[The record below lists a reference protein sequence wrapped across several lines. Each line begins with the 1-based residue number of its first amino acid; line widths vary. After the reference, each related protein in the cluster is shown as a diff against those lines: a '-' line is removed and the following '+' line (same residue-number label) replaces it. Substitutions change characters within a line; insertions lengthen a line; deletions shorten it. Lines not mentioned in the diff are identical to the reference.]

1 MLKLDGL
8 AFSYDSREV
17 LRDITFHLKAG
28 DLVSVLGINGSGKTT
43 LLKTINRILRPHQ
56 GTVLVDQKDVQTMN
70 RKQIARI
77 MGYMPQKSNG
87 VPCTVFDAVLLGRR
101 PHLDWDIKDHDL
113 EVTRNMLKLTGLE
126 EYALRATTEL
136 SGGEFQKV
144 IIARAL
150 TQEPKILL
158 LDEPINH
165 LDMKNQFEIMTL
177 LRDITKRL
185 GLITITVM
193 HDLNTALRF
202 SDGFFILKQGRLFA
216 CGDRS
221 VITAETIRQTHNIEV
236 IVTEIEGIP
245 LVIPLSPAHSGHS
258 LS

>member
-8 AFSYDSREV
+8 SFSYDSREV
-17 LRDITFHLKAG
+17 LREITFNLKAG
-28 DLVSVLGINGSGKTT
+28 ELVSVLGINGSGKTT
-43 LLKTINRILRPHQ
+43 LLKTINRILIPQ
-56 GTVLVDQKDVQTMN
+56 GGAVLVDQKDVQTLS
-70 RKQIARI
+70 RKHIARI
-77 MGYMPQKSNG
+77 MGYMPQKANG
-87 VPCTVFDAVLLGRR
+87 VHCTVFDAVLLGRR
-101 PHLDWDIKDHDL
+101 PHLDWGIKDRDL
-113 EVTRNMLKLTGLE
+113 EVTRNMLRLTGLE

-165 LDMKNQFEIMTL
+165 LDLKNQFEIMTL

-202 SDGFFILKQGRLFA
+202 SDGFFILKEGRLFA

-221 VITAETIRQTHNIEV
+221 AITPEIIRQAYNMEV
-236 IVTEIEGIP
+236 IVTEINGIP
-245 LVIPLSPAHSGHS
+245 FIVPLSTER
-258 LS
+258 